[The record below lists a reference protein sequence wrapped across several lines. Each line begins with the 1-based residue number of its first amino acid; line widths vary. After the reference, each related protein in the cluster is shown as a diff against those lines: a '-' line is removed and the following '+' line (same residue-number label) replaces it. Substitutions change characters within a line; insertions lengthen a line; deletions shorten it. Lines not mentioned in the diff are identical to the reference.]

1 MLAGA
6 YDGTLEP
13 QPVQDAEP
21 LIVFAGRH
29 IPEKGVPAVV
39 AAIAELRKRLPSVR
53 ATIFGDGPER
63 GEVQR
68 QVMEL
73 GLQDVVDVPGFVA
86 TEVVDRTIARALCM
100 VLPSR
105 REGYGLIVVEAAARG
120 TPSVVVAGEDN
131 AAVEL
136 VAEGENGFISPSRS
150 PQDLADAIWAVHI
163 AGPELRQS
171 TSRWF
176 GANVERRSLGRSLD
190 IALGVYADA
199 PA

>member
-6 YDGTLEP
+6 YDGPTEH
-13 QPVQDAEP
+13 QPVEDAEP
-21 LIVFAGRH
+21 LVVFAGRH
-29 IPEKGVPAVV
+29 IPEKGVPVVV
-39 AAIAELRKRLPSVR
+39 AAVAELRKKLPSAR

-68 QVMEL
+68 RVAEL

-150 PQDLADAIWAVHI
+150 PRDLADAIWAVHV
-163 AGPELRQS
+163 AGPALRQS

-176 GANVERRSLGRSLD
+176 DANVERMSLGRSLE